1 MAIGKINGVT
11 IAGGGGGG
19 GVNNDTLNWSFF
31 DSSVRNVYIPWKG
44 ETENTSL
51 QRYGRWVAPY
61 DGTVTELTF
70 MLMAVN
76 ITTGPLDWEFRV
88 YNGVSLAGSQSQSQ
102 PATMASWNPYTL
114 SYNLSFTKGQVLAL
128 FMTNGSTQSVSNI
141 GGTVLLT
148 IS

>member
-44 ETENTSL
+44 EAENTSL

-76 ITTGPLDWEFRV
+76 ITTGPLDWKFEV
-88 YNGVSLAGSQSQSQ
+88 YNGVSLSTSQTQSQ
-102 PATMASWNPYTL
+102 PATMFAWTPYTL
-114 SYNLSFTKGQVLAL
+114 NYNLSFTKGQVLAL
-128 FMTNGSTQSVSNI
+128 FMTNGSTQAISNI